1 MSGQKK
7 RNDKANGVS
16 AGFLEGRVIQTRD
29 KFNELQRQKQKQ
41 TSEQQQWDLENDD
54 GRDLPEWSDQML
66 IEVANE
72 QEATPPPTLADRSAL
87 SRVEERGKAIASS
100 SKKISLKVIDEC
112 DREMVF
118 SVSPS
123 TKLRKLM
130 MDYSRRL
137 ELDVSCFKFIFDGRR
152 IMEDETVKQ
161 LEMED
166 GDTIKVVPYVS
177 PMVTCME
184 SQIQQKDKATTQAR
198 DHVTE
203 HQLDMRTLIG
213 DRDRP
218 SLPDTNDNVDTKSSS
233 QTKNEEMRVEHA
245 NKFRIGDP
253 VIAWM
258 KGFSAWPGKICMP
271 PQDVK
276 RPAIKQPM
284 HCVKMFATNDFA
296 WIEEFNIK
304 DYEQFKHYFI
314 RNKQN
319 KMMSKAISEIE
330 MYHYIK
336 NRDTKGHPEAK
347 KREANNNDSKASGPS
362 STKMA
367 RMTKTKAAAEEEP
380 SSSELE
386 DRDSAWSKKKDVG
399 F

>member
-72 QEATPPPTLADRSAL
+72 QDATPPPTLADRSAP
-87 SRVEERGKAIASS
+87 SRGAERGKAIANS
-100 SKKISLKVIDEC
+100 SKKIGLKVIDEC
-112 DREMVF
+112 SREMVF
-118 SVSPS
+118 SVSPT

-152 IMEDETVKQ
+152 ILEDETVKQ

-166 GDTIKVVPYVS
+166 GDTINVVPNVVPNLS
-177 PMVTCME
+177 PMTCTE
-184 SQIQQKDKATTQAR
+184 SQIQQKEKVTTQAK

-203 HQLDMRTLIG
+203 HQVDKRTRI
-213 DRDRP
+213 RDRP
-218 SLPDTNDNVDTKSSS
+218 SFPDSNDNVEMKSSS
-233 QTKNEEMRVEHA
+233 QKEEMRVEHTL
-245 NKFRIGDP
+245 KFRIGDP
-253 VIAWM
+253 VWA
-258 KGFSAWPGKICMP
+258 KVRGFAQHLPGKICIP
-271 PQDVK
+271 PQALK
-276 RPAIKQPM
+276 RPPIKQQM
-284 HCVKMFATNDFA
+284 HCVKFFGDWGLFD
-296 WIEEFNIK
+296 WIEESSIK
-304 DYEQFKHYFI
+304 DFVQFKDTFTKNKKK
-314 RNKQN
+314 NKQ
-319 KMMSKAISEIE
+319 MSQALQE
-330 MYHYIK
+330 MEFYLYVESS
-336 NRDTKGHPEAK
+336 RGTKGHPEAK
-347 KREANNNDSKASGPS
+347 KREANDSDSSASGPS

-367 RMTKTKAAAEEEP
+367 RVTKTQTKPAAK
-380 SSSELE
+380 ELE
-386 DRDSAWSKKKDVG
+386 AGGQGLSQPGVE
-399 F
+399 